1 MKPDSKVRLFLWS
14 SLILIACLALTF
26 YLAVRVKAFLEASQ
40 ITPPQVSLQ
49 LPLAYFFGAVIV
61 LGIILFLI
69 PISKLRMAL
78 RVMFAFLYF
87 WGMFIALGLS
97 LPFLIAVFLS
107 LASGLLWL
115 FRPTSWLHNLLM
127 VFALASVGAVFGSI
141 FSAWTVIFL
150 MLAISV
156 YDVLAVRLGYMM
168 WLTKKLSQSD
178 TLPAFVIPERLSGWN
193 LNLRKFGFGKLLQG
207 SAGER
212 EFSILG
218 GGDLGFP
225 LLLFVSVFLAYGL
238 TGALIVALFALLGLI
253 SAYAVALFLLKG
265 KPTPALPPITLLCF
279 IGFLIVYFK
288 F

>member
-115 FRPTSWLHNLLM
+115 FRPTIWLHNLLM